1 MTPAR
6 ISLLM
11 PTRGRVE
18 LARRFFDSVARCTA
32 RRDLV
37 EIVLYVDEDDHD
49 SHGLASTELS
59 VSTIVGPRASM
70 GVYNTACL
78 QRSTGDIIMLAN
90 DDMVMLTE
98 GWDERVRA
106 VHAATQD
113 RIYLAYGN
121 DMLKGRKLCTFPILS
136 RETCELLG
144 EPFPRAYRGAFI
156 DYHLFDV
163 FKRLKHAG
171 MDRIRY
177 MPDVLFEHRHYRT
190 GKAVIDAT
198 YLQRGR
204 FDDDAVFF
212 ELADMRAQAMRT
224 LAAAIAG
231 AAAPALPG
239 SRAAAPRPPSNVL
252 LAGLFYTRHLLLN
265 GALPLGWRT
274 FLWAWF
280 LARHVVSAA
289 SAKRAASSPAAP
301 S

>member
-49 SHGLASTELS
+49 SQRLASTELS
-59 VSTIVGPRASM
+59 VATIVGPRASM

-78 QRSTGDIIMLAN
+78 QRSSGDIIMLAN
-90 DDMVMLTE
+90 DDMVMLTG

-106 VHAATQD
+106 VHEATQD

-171 MDRIRY
+171 IDRIRY

-204 FDDDAVFF
+204 FDDDGVFF
-212 ELADMRAQAMRT
+212 ELADMRAQAART
-224 LAAAIAG
+224 LAATVAG
-231 AAAPALPG
+231 AAVP
-239 SRAAAPRPPSNVL
+239 RAKNPVRAPRPPSNVVM
-252 LAGLFYTRHLLLN
+252 AALFYTRHLLLN
-265 GALPLGWRT
+265 RALPVGWRT

-280 LARHVVSAA
+280 VARHVASVASKKSAPA
-289 SAKRAASSPAAP
+289 S
-301 S
+301 